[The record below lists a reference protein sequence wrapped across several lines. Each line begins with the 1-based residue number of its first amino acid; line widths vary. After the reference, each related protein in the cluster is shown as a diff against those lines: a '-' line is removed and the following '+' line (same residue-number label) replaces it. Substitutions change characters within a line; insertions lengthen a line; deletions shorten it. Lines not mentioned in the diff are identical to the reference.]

1 MEFKASAKINAS
13 PERVWSVLTNGDAYH
28 EWDPNMERLEGT
40 IAPGETVLAHT
51 KLSDRAFP
59 VKITVFEPNRR
70 MVWSGGMPLGL
81 FKADRSF
88 VLEPDGSGTKFHLKE
103 QFGGPLLFL
112 FKGTVPDLTQSFE
125 QFAHGLKQRAES

>member
-1 MEFKASAKINAS
+1 MEFTAKTRIEA
-13 PERVWSVLTNGDAYH
+13 PPDKVWAILTDGAAYP
-28 EWDPNMERLEGT
+28 EWDPNMVRLEGK
-40 IAPGETVLAHT
+40 IAPGEKVVAHT

-59 VKITVFEPNRR
+59 VKVTVFEPGRR

-88 VLEPDGSGTKFHLKE
+88 ILEPDGDGTRFHLEE